1 MRHPRLVIA
10 VALVGVIAITGLRAI
25 ARAAQPAGI
34 PQALAAIQKQD
45 WDGAIAILEP
55 LAKAQPENPQVWR
68 FLGFAYQSRK
78 DLDKAMAAHLKAAEF
93 PATRP
98 TALYNIAMI
107 HALEG
112 DKDAA
117 FEWLEKARATK
128 KVDLTQIGTDAD
140 AVSLKDDPRFARLF
154 PSKAEFADPFVEPAT
169 IIREW
174 DGESAG
180 DQFGWIARN
189 IGDVDGDGV
198 NDVTTSAPTRTI
210 GDAKNAGKV
219 YVYSTKSGTLLWSAD
234 GPAGGQLGLGIE
246 AAGDTNK
253 DGIPDVVAAAP
264 GADRA
269 YVYSGRDGKVLLS
282 LDAPQKGEGFGRHVA
297 DTGDLNGDGYADVI
311 IGAPLNDA
319 TAEDAGR
326 AYVYS
331 GKDGSILLT
340 LTGEA
345 AGDQFGAAV
354 AGARDED
361 QLFILVGAPN
371 AGPSHTGR
379 TYVYKNLTQKPAFVI
394 ESDDTGAQLGGM
406 FISVVGDV
414 DGDGT
419 PDVYASDWPNNAKG
433 RSTGR
438 IYVHSGKTGARLLTL
453 TGEAA
458 GDGFGIGP
466 ADAGDVDGDGH
477 ADLVIGAWQQANAAA
492 SGGKVYLYSGKDGSL
507 IRAWTGKVMGETF
520 GFDATGIGDVD
531 GDGAIDLLLTSA
543 WSAINGTKSGRMF
556 IISSKGAGR

>member
-1 MRHPRLVIA
+1 MTHARFALIAAIA
-10 VALVGVIAITGLRAI
+10 VVAVHAAGQ
-25 ARAAQPAGI
+25 AAQPAGI
-34 PQALAAIQKQD
+34 PQALAAIQQQD

-55 LAKAQPENPQVWR
+55 LSKAEPENPQAWR
-68 FLGFAYQSRK
+68 FLGFAYQQK
-78 DLDKAMAAHLKAAEF
+78 KELDKALAAHLKAADF

-98 TALYNIAMI
+98 TALLNIGLIYAMK
-107 HALEG
+107 G
-112 DKDAA
+112 DPDAA
-117 FEWLEKARATK
+117 FEWLGKARDTK
-128 KVDLTQIGTDAD
+128 KVDLTQIGAGP
-140 AVSLKDDPRFARLF
+140 AAAALEHDPRFARLF
-154 PSKAEFADPFVEPAT
+154 PTKAEFADPFVEPST
-169 IIREW
+169 IVREW

-210 GDAKNAGKV
+210 DGAANAGKV
-219 YVYSTKSGTLLWSAD
+219 YVYSTKSGKLLWSAD
-234 GPAGGQLGLGIE
+234 GPPGGQLGLGIE

-264 GADRA
+264 FADKA

-282 LDAPQKGEGFGRHVA
+282 LDAPQKAEGFGRHVA
-297 DTGDLNGDGYADVI
+297 DTGDVNGDGYADVI
-311 IGAPLNDA
+311 VGAPLNDA
-319 TAEDAGR
+319 AAEDAGR

-331 GKDGSILLT
+331 GKDGSLLLT
-340 LTGEA
+340 LTGES

-354 AGARDED
+354 AGARDEEH
-361 QLFILVGAPN
+361 LFVLVGAPN

-379 TYVYKNLTQKPAFVI
+379 TYVYASLTEKPAFVI

-414 DGDGT
+414 DADGT

-477 ADLVIGAWQQANAAA
+477 DDLVVGAWQHAGAAA

-520 GFDATGIGDVD
+520 GFDATGMGDVD
-531 GDGAIDLLLTSA
+531 GDGSIDLLLTSA
-543 WSAINGTKSGRMF
+543 WSAIHGSRSGRVF
-556 IISSKGAGR
+556 LISSRIEK